1 MPLPVIAG
9 ALLAA
14 GAGQA
19 MGMLND
25 RRQIKMNEK
34 LIEQQTAA
42 GMEMGRFNQK
52 LALDMW
58 DKTNYEAQRKHLE
71 KAGLNPALMYG
82 TAGSGGTTQ
91 GGRADMPSSS
101 TAPTGGGELG
111 MGMQAGL
118 QAQMMQAQIE
128 ATKAQ
133 TENTK
138 ADTAVKLEQ
147 PGVME
152 TGRQLTQ
159 QQTLN
164 AVTQGIVLDLEKEI
178 KNIEKYKADN
188 TASDIIQQI
197 NYEMQRAEGEA
208 KQAQTEGKLK
218 EETYNEALQQIRQTT
233 IEQQVRIASGKMSIQ
248 ADEAKIKQISAEI
261 TKTYADN
268 QREWEKLSYE
278 DRKIRIQ
285 QKANEIAK
293 QMVDYNTGGEA
304 QTERWS
310 KIIMG
315 ILGGIPR
322 R

>member
-188 TASDIIQQI
+188 TASDVIQQI

-208 KQAQTEGKLK
+208 KQAQAEGKLK
-218 EETYNEALQQIRQTT
+218 EETYNEAVQQIRQTT
-233 IEQQVRIASGKMSIQ
+233 IEQQVRIAAIKTGINVDQ
-248 ADEAKIKQISAEI
+248 TKIKEISAQI

-268 QREWEKLSYE
+268 QREWERMSYD
-278 DRKIRIQ
+278 DRRIQ
-285 QKANEIAK
+285 IQKAANEIAK
-293 QMVDYNTGGEA
+293 QMADFQTGGEA
-304 QTERWS
+304 QTQRWTQ
-310 KIIMG
+310 IIMG
-315 ILGGIPR
+315 IMGGMPR

>member
-248 ADEAKIKQISAEI
+248 VDEAKIKQISAEI